1 MDLSCQK
8 RSLKVD
14 RNGVHFQIAAQI
26 EAAFT
31 LAKGLTGALITTSE
45 MVATKTKK
53 QIGIDVD
60 GDGEADYYIDE
71 DTYNQ
76 SPMQLWANVIT
87 RVVIMI
93 GILGAFVSMFFA

>member
-1 MDLSCQK
+1 MRQGGMKPKSHSSGTYWV
-8 RSLKVD
+8 RA
-14 RNGVHFQIAAQI
+14 NAQGGGG
-26 EAAFT
+26 
-31 LAKGLTGALITTSE
+31 K
-45 MVATKTKK
+45 TKTKK

-87 RVVIMI
+87 KVVIMI
-93 GILGAFVSMFFA
+93 GVLGVVVSMFFA